1 MHHYRY
7 YAYNQ
12 YRLFVQRYKQNQPK
26 PKIKKSVSDQKKKEM
41 KQKER
46 NNEKEKEKEIKSF
59 QSIILI
65 TRFIVL

>member
-1 MHHYRY
+1 
-7 YAYNQ
+7 
-12 YRLFVQRYKQNQPK
+12 
-26 PKIKKSVSDQKKKEM
+26 M

-65 TRFIVL
+65 DSLVLLFFHLKTGFIVL